1 MGAGR
6 SGLVPALH
14 FHGSKADRMSEFLY
28 RLWWRW
34 FSLLV
39 EEGGGKGEGKYFRLI
54 SFLHSC
60 CWQCML
66 FMRPSY
72 PSWRLGLLL
81 RRGCAELSSWFNY

>member
-39 EEGGGKGEGKYFRLI
+39 EEGGGREKENIFV
-54 SFLHSC
+54 
-60 CWQCML
+60 
-66 FMRPSY
+66 
-72 PSWRLGLLL
+72 
-81 RRGCAELSSWFNY
+81 